1 MDGRHPSIPVPFQDR
16 LRYCPAAH
24 MPSFPGVFVPYL
36 NTAAT
41 LLSAALML
49 MPLSAAA
56 QSDEEVFNRIEALH
70 GNAGDLAEPLL
81 SLVEAMGNG
90 DAATIA
96 GLAEYPLR
104 VAANGESYDIQSA
117 NDFIENF
124 DALVTPE
131 TREAVADQKYDQL
144 FVNSDGV
151 MLADGAVWMSGIC
164 DNDDCSSSHW
174 AVTSINN

>member
-1 MDGRHPSIPVPFQDR
+1 M
-16 LRYCPAAH
+16 L
-24 MPSFPGVFVPYL
+24 YL
-36 NTAAT
+36 NNTAM
-41 LLSAALML
+41 LLTAALML
-49 MPLSAAA
+49 MPASAAA
-56 QSDEEVFNRIEALH
+56 QSDEEVYNRIEALH
-70 GNAGDLAEPLL
+70 GNAGDLGEPLL

-90 DAATIA
+90 DAAMIA

-104 VAANGESYDIQSA
+104 VAANGESYDIQNA
-117 NDFIENF
+117 NDIENF

-131 TREAVADQKYDQL
+131 TREAVANQKFDQL

>member
-1 MDGRHPSIPVPFQDR
+1 M
-16 LRYCPAAH
+16 
-24 MPSFPGVFVPYL
+24 PYL
-36 NTAAT
+36 KTAAM
-41 LLSAALML
+41 LLTAALML
-49 MPLSAAA
+49 MPVSAAA
-56 QSDEEVFNRIEALH
+56 QSDEEVYNRIEVLH

-81 SLVEAMGNG
+81 SLTEAMGND

-96 GLAEYPLR
+96 SLAEYPLR
-104 VAANGESYDIQSA
+104 VAANGESYDIQNA

-131 TREAVADQKYDQL
+131 TREAVANQKYDQL

-151 MLADGAVWMSGIC
+151 MLAEGAVWMSGIC

>member
-1 MDGRHPSIPVPFQDR
+1 MPH
-16 LRYCPAAH
+16 LNKAA
-24 MPSFPGVFVPYL
+24 M
-36 NTAAT
+36 

-49 MPLSAAA
+49 MPVPAAA
-56 QSDEEVFNRIEALH
+56 QSDEEVYNRIEELH

-81 SLVEAMGNG
+81 SLTEAMGNG

-104 VAANGESYDIQSA
+104 VAANGESYDIQNA
-117 NDFIENF
+117 DDFVENF
-124 DALVTPE
+124 DSLVMPE
-131 TREAVADQKYDQL
+131 TREAVAHQKYDQL

-174 AVTSINN
+174 AVTRINN